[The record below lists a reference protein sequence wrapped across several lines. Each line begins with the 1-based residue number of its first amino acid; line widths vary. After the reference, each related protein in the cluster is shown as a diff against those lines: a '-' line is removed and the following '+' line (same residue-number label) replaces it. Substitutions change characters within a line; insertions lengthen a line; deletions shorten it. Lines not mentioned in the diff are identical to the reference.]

1 MAFDETKISF
11 DWDNKLMLFLKSGG
25 GGGWGLVH
33 GFMVYMWYLSVCLC
47 FEMFSFIICYVVF
60 FIFQVFWDL
69 RKITL
74 GPTAQLMKPTAS
86 SSPQWHLDIYIYIYW
101 YVSMTNRSSSWYG
114 VYLKIWVFP
123 NLSALQNMIWPSEKV
138 VFKRQPSLLPT
149 ERMSN
154 FRLYMFIWHLGVVA
168 CRST

>member
-47 FEMFSFIICYVVF
+47 FEMFSFIICHVVF
-60 FIFQVFWDL
+60 FIFSSFLKFEEDHPRPNSSWWNQRQVVHHNDL
-69 RKITL
+69 L
-74 GPTAQLMKPTAS
+74 
-86 SSPQWHLDIYIYIYW
+86 IYIYTYW
-101 YVSMTNRSSSWYG
+101 HVSMRNRSSSWYR

-168 CRST
+168 CRPT